1 MGWVIVN
8 MPSVSIFGLP
18 ISKLTFDATVDRAM
32 QFLADESPHMI
43 FTPNPEI
50 LMSARK
56 DSELHQMLSKA
67 DLLTPDGIGVVYASR
82 ILGDAIFERVSGY
95 DIACALLD
103 RIQNGEHSLYLLGG
117 KPGVAEQAAEKL
129 KEKYPALRIVGTHDG
144 YFKDAEP
151 VVSEIA
157 EQAPDL
163 LFVCLGSPKQER
175 FAVTYKDRLNTKLMM
190 GIGGSL
196 DVFGGNVKRAPRIFQ
211 RLGLE
216 WFYRLCK
223 QPSRIGRMMSL
234 PLFGLVIIKERI
246 LNGKVKK

>member
-1 MGWVIVN
+1 MNQSFI
-8 MPSVSIFGLP
+8 SIFGLP
-18 ISKLTFDATVDRAM
+18 ISKLTFDVTVQHAIA
-32 QFLADESPHMI
+32 FLADKTPHMI

-50 LMSARK
+50 LMAAKK

-82 ILGDAIFERVSGY
+82 ILGDPIPERVSGY
-95 DIACALLD
+95 DIACALLEHIKD
-103 RIQNGEHSLYLLGG
+103 GEQSLYLLGG
-117 KPGVAEQAAEKL
+117 KPGVAEQAAENL
-129 KEKYPALRIVGTHDG
+129 KKKYPDLRIVGTHDG
-144 YFKDAEP
+144 YFSDPEP
-151 VVSEIA
+151 IVEEIA
-157 EQAPDL
+157 SKSPDL

-175 FAVTYKDRLNTKLMM
+175 FAVAYKERLNVGLMM

-196 DVFGGNVKRAPRIFQ
+196 DVFAGNVKRAPRIFQ

-234 PLFGLVIIKERI
+234 PHFGLVIIKERI